1 VSVAFAG
8 FCFSMLDLV
17 VVGCLFEGSMEKVS
31 LEVESMDRSP
41 RSEMYLERW
50 MILFWVCGMEDVEG
64 CQR

>member
-1 VSVAFAG
+1 
-8 FCFSMLDLV
+8 MLDLV